1 MNNTNNVWF
10 VTGGSTGF
18 GRKLIEE
25 LLSKNIPV
33 VATARN
39 LSAFDDLNISNN
51 KNILKVQ
58 LDVTDKKSVNSAVKV
73 ALSRFNKI
81 DVLVNNAGYGYSGS
95 VEESEES
102 AVRQMFETN
111 FWGASTMIRAILP
124 TMRKNRKGNILN
136 ITSIG
141 GMLSVPAYG
150 YYNAS
155 KHALEGLSK
164 ALALEVEPFGI
175 KITNIEPGP
184 FRTDWAGRSQFSAN
198 HSIVEYDNTPA
209 REYEIASQ
217 KSSGMQDG
225 SPELAAKA
233 FIKLIDSDNQP
244 MHFITGKNAYNRELV
259 EIKNIQ
265 DDMFKWSAESQ
276 HLDYGDELYWL

>member
-18 GRKLIEE
+18 GRRLIEE
-25 LLSKNIPV
+25 LLSKSIPV

-39 LSAFDDLNISNN
+39 LSAFDNLNISDN

-58 LDVTDKKSVNSAVKV
+58 LDVTDKKSVNSAVKA
-73 ALSRFNKI
+73 ALSKFNKI
-81 DVLVNNAGYGYSGS
+81 DVLVNNAGYGHSGS

-141 GMLSVPAYG
+141 VCFRYQLMA
-150 YYNAS
+150 
-155 KHALEGLSK
+155 
-164 ALALEVEPFGI
+164 
-175 KITNIEPGP
+175 ITTLVN
-184 FRTDWAGRSQFSAN
+184 
-198 HSIVEYDNTPA
+198 
-209 REYEIASQ
+209 
-217 KSSGMQDG
+217 
-225 SPELAAKA
+225 
-233 FIKLIDSDNQP
+233 
-244 MHFITGKNAYNRELV
+244 MH
-259 EIKNIQ
+259 
-265 DDMFKWSAESQ
+265 
-276 HLDYGDELYWL
+276 